1 MYRPEPIDAK
11 DIHLTEDLSDLR
23 EPLAKNT
30 HDIWSKRRI
39 EEGWTYGERRDDVKK
54 TNPCLVEYENL
65 PESEKEYDRSTS
77 EETLKL
83 ILKLGYEI
91 RRKNSS
97 RE

>member
-1 MYRPEPIDAK
+1 MYRPEPIDTK
-11 DIHLTEDLSDLR
+11 DIHLTDELSDLR
-23 EPLAKNT
+23 ELLAKNT

-39 EEGWTYGERRDDVKK
+39 EEGWIYGERRDDVKK

-65 PESEKEYDRSTS
+65 PESEKEYDRCTS

>member
-23 EPLAKNT
+23 ELLAKNT